1 MDVLARF
8 GIAIT
13 LLAAACATHGSDAEL
28 LRFSAPTGTVLNEFY
43 REGPVAAH
51 VVLTPGRAPRIVVAF
66 PAGDSGVALFGMAR
80 SELSWQPQVVLRA
93 ARRNGA
99 FHGVTAELTAQGGPL
114 EIRQAVVG
122 SIRIIRDFQDKGTL
136 PAGVSA
142 RPVASDRTIVWQRR
156 RLDGAPGYYLA
167 LEVVRGRLGRT
178 DDGFLLTPA
187 AEGQLQLRLTA
198 LTADAPL
205 TPIDSTQ
212 LFTSQAA
219 ADARL
224 RETFS
229 FLAYR
234 QKLLAGSWRF
244 DTYFGR
250 DTLMSLL
257 LLGAALAPAAIEA
270 GLGAVLERLNA
281 AGEVAHEEEIGEFA
295 ILSRRRAG
303 LPLSAA
309 PLLDYTM
316 VDDDFMLAPVAA
328 DYLLAASADAAREFL
343 ARKSASG
350 ITYGQLLVRN
360 LRFVVQRAAPFAHE
374 PHWTRL
380 ISLKPGQDAGNWR
393 DSNQGLGGGRYP
405 FDVNGVFVPAALDAI
420 HRLHASGRLE
430 LYADAQTRAD
440 FANAA
445 TFAAVWWQ
453 KAPASFEVSLP
464 IEGARSA
471 LTRYAQAIGVDLPSP
486 DDVVVPPRFRAV
498 ALSEGGA
505 PVPIANT
512 DEAFTLLLSN
522 PALSEVR
529 RIAALLTLR
538 FPAGL
543 MTDVGPVVAN
553 PAYAPTELAEAFDH
567 NHYHGTVIWSWQQA
581 VVAAALERQ
590 LRRTD
595 LTNEVRAEL
604 LRARARVRAA
614 IAATRALRGSEL
626 WSWTY
631 EGRRFHA
638 APFGAR
644 AQHETESNAAQ
655 LWSTVHLAQPAE

>member
-1 MDVLARF
+1 MNVRARS
-8 GIAIT
+8 GIAIA
-13 LLAAACATHGSDAEL
+13 LLAAACATPGSGAGL
-28 LRFSAPTGTVLNEFY
+28 LRFSAPQGAVLNEFY

-51 VVLTPGRAPRIVVAF
+51 VVLTPGHAPRIVVAF
-66 PAGDSGVALFGMAR
+66 PAGNSGAALFCAAR
-80 SELSWQPQVVLRA
+80 SELSWQPQVALRA
-93 ARRNGA
+93 AEGNGT
-99 FHGVTAELTAQGGPL
+99 FHGVTAELTAHGGPL

-122 SIRIIRDFQDKGTL
+122 SIRSIRGFQDNGTL
-136 PAGVSA
+136 PAELST
-142 RPVASDRTIVWQRR
+142 RPFTSDRTLVWRR
-156 RLDGAPGYYLA
+156 QRLDGAAGYYLA
-167 LEVVRGRLGRT
+167 LEVLRGTLVRT
-178 DDGFLLTPA
+178 DDGFSLVA
-187 AEGQLQLRLTA
+187 ADDGELRLRLTA

-205 TPIDSTQ
+205 TPIDSAQ
-212 LFTSQAA
+212 LFTPQAA
-219 ADARL
+219 ADERL

-257 LLGAALAPAAIEA
+257 LLGAALTPAVIEA

-295 ILSRRRAG
+295 VLSRRRAG

-309 PLLDYTM
+309 PLLDYKM

-328 DYLLAASADAAREFL
+328 DYLLSTSAARAREFL

-350 ITYGQLLVRN
+350 STYGELLVRN
-360 LRFVVQRAAPFAHE
+360 LRFVAQSAAPFARE

-393 DSNQGLGGGRYP
+393 DSQQGLGGGRYP

-420 HRLHASGRLE
+420 SRLHASHRLDE
-430 LYADAQTRAD
+430 YANAPIRAD
-440 FANAA
+440 LASAANL
-445 TFAAVWWQ
+445 AAVWWS
-453 KAPASFEVSLP
+453 KAPALFEVS
-464 IEGARSA
+464 IAETARSA
-471 LTRYAQAIGVDLPSP
+471 LAGYAKSIGVGLPP
-486 DDVVVPPRFRAV
+486 PNDAVVPLRFHAV
-498 ALSEGGA
+498 ALAEGGA
-505 PVPIANT
+505 PVPIANS

-522 PALSEVR
+522 PRPSEVA
-529 RIAALLTLR
+529 RIAGLLTTR
-538 FPAGL
+538 FPVGL

-553 PAYAPTELAEAFDH
+553 PAYAPAELSQRFDH

-581 VVAAALERQ
+581 VVAAGLERQ
-590 LRRTD
+590 LQRTD
-595 LTNEVRAEL
+595 LTEAMRAEL
-604 LRARARVRAA
+604 LRARVRIRAA
-614 IAATRALRGSEL
+614 IAATQDLRGTEL

-631 EGRRFHA
+631 EGQHFHA

-655 LWSTVHLAQPAE
+655 LWSTVYLAQPRE